1 MPKLWTDWRRAGV
14 VSRRDR
20 PANAVLHPWAKS
32 VANVGLEPV
41 EEDACWSLNSWPP
54 TLAVLVH
61 GTWVL
66 VENPV
71 PSSAAVDTMV
81 NASPGET
88 RAFSAPPAGR
98 STPATCWPATART
111 LPVEAWTATISAAN
125 ALHDAPNAS
134 AEIVAVWT

>member
-1 MPKLWTDWRRAGV
+1 MPKLWTDWRRAEL

-20 PANAVLHPWAKS
+20 PANGVVHPRALAK
-32 VANVGLEPV
+32 VGVQPC

-81 NASPGET
+81 NAVPGEM
-88 RAFSAPPAGR
+88 RAFRAPPAG
-98 STPATCWPATART
+98 SSWPATCWPATA
-111 LPVEAWTATISAAN
+111 TA
-125 ALHDAPNAS
+125 L
-134 AEIVAVWT
+134 